1 MHIRLNANVD
11 IEQAKKLKH
20 RLVDEGITFSQW
32 LRKAIDLYLL
42 EMEKPA
48 WRDKGTMRGYL
59 AKKGKLPKPE
69 KRKKRKEVRG
79 GKNLQ

>member
-11 IEQAKKLKH
+11 IEQAKRLKH
-20 RLVDEGITFSQW
+20 RLIDEGVTFSQW

-48 WRDKGTMRGYL
+48 WRDKGAVSEDL
-59 AKKGKLPKPE
+59 SKKRKLPKPE
-69 KRKKRKEVRG
+69 KRQKRKEVRG
-79 GKNLQ
+79 GKIL

>member
-11 IEQAKKLKH
+11 IEQAKRLKH
-20 RLVDEGITFSQW
+20 RLIDEGVTFSQW

-48 WRDKGTMRGYL
+48 WRDKGAVSEDL
-59 AKKGKLPKPE
+59 SKKRKLPKPE
-69 KRKKRKEVRG
+69 KRLKRKEVRG
-79 GKNLQ
+79 GKIL